1 MDNQQTRKINEAAQQ
16 FTEAL
21 VGSYR
26 TATDRT
32 VSSAQQLNAELTQN
46 FFSGV
51 ISNLRTQ
58 AEDNREMIRE
68 LANQQQ
74 RQQEATRS
82 LAQESANAYM
92 ELLDPMFSFYR
103 RSVEEVE
110 RSTEVAES
118 SVEGP
123 TSSAGEIESSAGEA
137 ESDTRE
143 YFTNI
148 MRETN
153 RRSAREI

>member
-1 MDNQQTRKINEAAQQ
+1 MDDQQTRKINEAAQQ

-21 VGSYR
+21 VESYR

-58 AEDNREMIRE
+58 AEDHREMIRR

-92 ELLDPMFSFYR
+92 ELLDSMFSFYR
-103 RSVEEVE
+103 RSVEE
-110 RSTEVAES
+110 AA
-118 SVEGP
+118 
-123 TSSAGEIESSAGEA
+123 SSAGEIESSAEEA

>member
-1 MDNQQTRKINEAAQQ
+1 
-16 FTEAL
+16 
-21 VGSYR
+21 
-26 TATDRT
+26 
-32 VSSAQQLNAELTQN
+32 
-46 FFSGV
+46 
-51 ISNLRTQ
+51 
-58 AEDNREMIRE
+58 MIRE

-92 ELLDPMFSFYR
+92 ELLDSMFSFYR

-123 TSSAGEIESSAGEA
+123 TSSAGEIESSAEEA